1 MSLSNDSTTMVMPV
15 APAYQGGGYGYGNGC
30 GSRWGGDWASWIIL
44 FLIFG
49 MFGWGGYGNFGGGF
63 GGGNGLGSP
72 SGQGWATRADINEG
86 FALQGL
92 QNGQTSIKDAVTNGF
107 HGVDTAVCQ
116 LGYQTQQGF
125 NNLAAQLS
133 SCCCETQSAIQ
144 GVRYDIAT
152 SAAAT
157 QNTIQNTTR
166 DIIDNQTSG
175 INAIM
180 GKLSQMEYNG
190 LNDKYQA
197 ALAENQALK
206 FQASQTAQ
214 NAFIT
219 ANQEAQTA
227 ELLRRLGRDCP
238 VPAYVVQP
246 PQPVTFPNFCNGCGT
261 CG

>member
-1 MSLSNDSTTMVMPV
+1 MSLSNDTTLTMPV
-15 APAYQGGGYGYGNGC
+15 QPVYQ
-30 GSRWGGDWASWIIL
+30 
-44 FLIFG
+44 
-49 MFGWGGYGNFGGGF
+49 GGGF
-63 GGGNGLGSP
+63 GGWGGDFGSWLILFLLFGCFGGWGNGFGGFGGGFNTP
-72 SGQGWATRADINEG
+72 NAQGTITRADLNEG

-125 NNLAAQLS
+125 NSLASQLA

-152 SAAAT
+152 QGAAT
-157 QNTIQNTTR
+157 QNVIQSATR

-238 VPAYVVQP
+238 VPAYWVNP
-246 PQPVTFPNFCNGCGT
+246 PTPVPVPCGT
-261 CG
+261 CNTCGC

>member
-1 MSLSNDSTTMVMPV
+1 M
-15 APAYQGGGYGYGNGC
+15 QGHN
-30 GSRWGGDWASWIIL
+30 AL
-44 FLIFG
+44 
-49 MFGWGGYGNFGGGF
+49 
-63 GGGNGLGSP
+63 
-72 SGQGWATRADINEG
+72 AT
-86 FALQGL
+86 
-92 QNGQTSIKDAVTNGF
+92 
-107 HGVDTAVCQ
+107 Q
-116 LGYQTQQGF
+116 LA
-125 NNLAAQLS
+125 N
-133 SCCCETQSAIQ
+133 CCRETREAIQ
-144 GVRYDIAT
+144 GVNYNL
-152 SAAAT
+152 AT
-157 QNTIQNTTR
+157 QACDTRNTIQNSTR

-238 VPAYVVQP
+238 VPAYWVNP
-246 PQPVTFPNFCNGCGT
+246 PTPVPVPCGT
-261 CG
+261 CNTCGC

>member
-1 MSLSNDSTTMVMPV
+1 MSLSSDGAVMTMPV
-15 APAYQGGGYGYGNGC
+15 QPAYQGSNGGFGG
-30 GSRWGGDWASWIIL
+30 WGGDWASWIIL

-49 MFGWGGYGNFGGGF
+49 MFGWGGYGGF
-63 GGGNGLGSP
+63 GGGQTGGVGSEVQRGFDH
-72 SGQGWATRADINEG
+72 SAVVTKLDGITQGICDSTYAITNAM
-86 FALQGL
+86 
-92 QNGQTSIKDAVTNGF
+92 TNGF
-107 HGVDTAVCQ
+107 NNTNMGMM
-116 LGYQTQQGF
+116 QGF
-125 NNLAAQLS
+125 NGVERGFCNLSAQLAQ
-133 SCCCETQSAIQ
+133 CCCENREAIGQ
-144 GVRYDIAT
+144 VRYDM
-152 SAAAT
+152 AAQACDT
-157 QNTIQNTTR
+157 RNTIQNTTR

-238 VPAYVVQP
+238 VPAYWVNP
-246 PQPVTFPNFCNGCGT
+246 PTPVPVPCGT
-261 CG
+261 CNTCGC